1 MKRGLG
7 RGELTV
13 KVEKVGVEGRG
24 DGLVVR
30 VVVGLEV
37 RVLERLLDRHP
48 LLRVD
53 CTHPTPT
60 TTTRQF
66 IRLPPLRMSVREKE
80 REDVHVNVL
89 CKKSHACGLAFGNNV
104 PKAFFFLN
112 GNARM

>member
-1 MKRGLG
+1 MSSFWTARNPKGQQTPKVRSRFKASEEVVVKRGLR

-53 CTHPTPT
+53 
-60 TTTRQF
+60 
-66 IRLPPLRMSVREKE
+66 
-80 REDVHVNVL
+80 
-89 CKKSHACGLAFGNNV
+89 
-104 PKAFFFLN
+104 
-112 GNARM
+112 